1 MTKKYNLRCTLRT
14 SKNQNIWSAHIKRGV
29 LLYHMKLKN
38 VRRRVFR
45 KNGENPGVPYFGGN
59 IELQGNVHRK
69 IDICEEFV
77 N

>member
-1 MTKKYNLRCTLRT
+1 
-14 SKNQNIWSAHIKRGV
+14 
-29 LLYHMKLKN
+29 MKLKN